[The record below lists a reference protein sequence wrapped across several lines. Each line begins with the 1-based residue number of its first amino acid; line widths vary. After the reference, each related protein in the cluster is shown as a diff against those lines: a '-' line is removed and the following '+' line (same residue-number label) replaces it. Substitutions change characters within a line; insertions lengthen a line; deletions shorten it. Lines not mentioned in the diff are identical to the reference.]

1 MLCFLLL
8 LEKTREAGLPEGP
21 FVFKKKTIQTDSN
34 RWCIIYLSSTQSTFH
49 IFRNGFLNFTSSIH
63 AKIMHIYM
71 FWTVF
76 GQIVQMMMHHL
87 HDRVCIFCFLS
98 FLVKNGTYTQCKTAK
113 PVSKHA
119 HFVTD
124 NRQTHRHTNILKF
137 EALLHKRPFGQKR
150 LFALM
155 NYVDCNESASD

>member
-1 MLCFLLL
+1 MHH
-8 LEKTREAGLPEGP
+8 RP
-21 FVFKKKTIQTDSN
+21 
-34 RWCIIYLSSTQSTFH
+34 IIYTIYCLH
-49 IFRNGFLNFTSSIH
+49 FRNVFLNSTSGIH

-98 FLVKNGTYTQCKTAK
+98 ILVKNGTYTQCKTAK

-124 NRQTHRHTNILKF
+124 RLTHSHTHTRTNILKF
-137 EALLHKRPFGQKR
+137 EALLHKRPFGQLCVGSKLNGCFLR
-150 LFALM
+150 ITKTTQAPLANDIM
-155 NYVDCNESASD
+155 QKPAKNQCNNQNQSQN